1 MSPVELHHITGT
13 YVQEGTTVRKINNTL
28 STTTQPIDEASL
40 IAIMPHVECNKQ
52 LLREENLKLTR
63 LAIRASVS
71 RDLLII
77 NTINTIEEM
86 DKVTNTLSK
95 RLREWYALYDPETE
109 HRLRDH
115 KALVEEI
122 LTNKPRVPNTMGGTL
137 SEEDLM
143 ILHAEAARVRE
154 LYEQRDKLHDYLEAI
169 MQEYTP
175 NVKKVASAMIG
186 AKLIAL
192 AGSLSRLSSLPSGTV
207 QLLGAETAL
216 FRHLR
221 NPRARPPKHGVIFNH
236 LLLQRAPKNMRGK
249 AARTIA
255 DKISI
260 GAKVDFFKGEYI
272 GDKLYAEVEKKI
284 NGDKK
289 TTDENKNDNENNDK
303 NNNNMINGK
312 EVQA

>member
-1 MSPVELHHITGT
+1 MSGVELHHITGT
-13 YVQEGTTVRKINNTL
+13 YQKEGTAVKKINDTV
-28 STTTQPIDEASL
+28 STTTPAIDEASL
-40 IAIMPHVECNKQ
+40 AAIMPHVEQNRQ

-63 LAIRASVS
+63 LAVRNSVS

-77 NTINTIEEM
+77 NTINTIEEL

-109 HRLRDH
+109 HRLREH
-115 KALVEEI
+115 KLLVEEI
-122 LTNKPRVPNTMGGTL
+122 LANKPRSHNTMGGTL
-137 SEEDLM
+137 TEEDLM
-143 ILHAEAARVRE
+143 ILHAEAARVRD
-154 LYEQRDKLHDYLEAI
+154 LYEQRDRLLDYLEAI

-175 NVKKVASAMIG
+175 NVKKVAGAMIG

-192 AGSLSRLSSLPSGTV
+192 AGSLSRLSSMPSGTV

-221 NPRARPPKHGVIFNH
+221 NPRARPPKHGIIFNH
-236 LLLQRAPKNMRGK
+236 LLLQRAPKNLRGK
-249 AARTIA
+249 AARTLA

-260 GAKVDFFKGEYI
+260 GAKVDFFRGEYV
-272 GDKLYAEVEKKI
+272 GDALYAEVEKKI

-289 TTDENKNDNENNDK
+289 NDKASRENSRDNNNDNE
-303 NNNNMINGK
+303 
-312 EVQA
+312 VRA